1 MLGPDYFLGDPIQNH
16 ADEAGFDRPA
26 WVAKSRAQVDAHFS
40 AWLDAVKLRYNAADT
55 KYFAVGYCFGA
66 PYTTQLGAAAE
77 PFLAAAAFAHPAFL
91 SEADIAAVR
100 TPLLMSCGEKDF
112 LFTADARR
120 RAEDILAENGVKF
133 HVQVFGG
140 MEHGFAAKGDASDP
154 DVRWAKEESAR
165 GIVAWFDKYAA

>member
-16 ADEAGFDRPA
+16 TDEPGFDRPA
-26 WVAKSRAQVDAHFS
+26 WVAKSRAQVDAHFP
-40 AWLDAVKLRYNAADT
+40 AWLDAVKQRYSTTET

-66 PYTTQLGAAAE
+66 PYTVQLGAAGSI
-77 PFLAAAAFAHPAFL
+77 LSAAAFAHPAFL

-100 TPLLMSCGEKDF
+100 TPLLMSCAEKDF

-120 RAEDILAENGVKF
+120 RAEDILAENGVQF
-133 HVQVFGG
+133 HVQVFSG
-140 MEHGFAAKGDASDP
+140 MEHGFAAKGDARDP

-165 GIVAWFDKYAA
+165 GVVAWFDKYAT